1 MSREEKPLP
10 KPPSTPF
17 GRKKQFGETESDMNL
32 LSDRLAMA
40 MAEGKLDEYMQKEM
54 PDNEYA
60 RSLTMMMMG
69 MTGNMTGMAGMMPP
83 GLFAAPPEA
92 DAKPES
98 GKGGAQ
104 EAEAGESARFPA
116 DLAGDLPAGLPPDLI
131 RAVQTGEVKEVMDI
145 LQREHGKMHPGT
157 ESAPAAAPVP
167 AHGSNLTRQP
177 SVEEEVVNTLAGIAE
192 ENGVSVDWLILRA
205 LKIYVMEYQKTGR
218 L

>member
-1 MSREEKPLP
+1 MSKEERPLP

-17 GRKKQFGETESDMNL
+17 GRKKQFGAAESDMTL

-40 MAEGKLDEYMQKEM
+40 MAEGKIEEYLQKEM

-69 MTGNMTGMAGMMPP
+69 MTGSMSGTTGIMPP
-83 GLFAAPPEA
+83 GLFTVSPAAGAPPEA
-92 DAKPES
+92 GAKPEA
-98 GKGGAQ
+98 GKDGAQ
-104 EAEAGESARFPA
+104 DAEAGE
-116 DLAGDLPAGLPPDLI
+116 PAGLPIDLMK
-131 RAVQTGEVKEVMDI
+131 AVQAGEVTEVMDI
-145 LQREHGKMHPGT
+145 LRREHSKAHPGT
-157 ESAPAAAPVP
+157 EAASPAGPAPAPAP
-167 AHGSNLTRQP
+167 ASNLTREP

-205 LKIYVMEYQKTGR
+205 LKMYVKEYQKTGR

>member
-83 GLFAAPPEA
+83 GL
-92 DAKPES
+92 
-98 GKGGAQ
+98 
-104 EAEAGESARFPA
+104 
-116 DLAGDLPAGLPPDLI
+116 
-131 RAVQTGEVKEVMDI
+131 
-145 LQREHGKMHPGT
+145 
-157 ESAPAAAPVP
+157 
-167 AHGSNLTRQP
+167 
-177 SVEEEVVNTLAGIAE
+177 
-192 ENGVSVDWLILRA
+192 
-205 LKIYVMEYQKTGR
+205 
-218 L
+218 